1 MEIEKSDAWKRHQL
15 ATVERM
21 QRDLA
26 RYIHPVIRVV
36 GLCGVAYLAS
46 WAVVMVLGAAA
57 GAMVV
62 VAALSAAVLVFGAPA
77 FALAVGVEGYIRGRS
92 EGQMGGRHGDQAM
105 AHCRID
111 QSSTSMGVAKK

>member
-1 MEIEKSDAWKRHQL
+1 MEIEKSDAWQRHQL

-26 RYIHPVIRVV
+26 RLTHPVIRAV

-46 WAVVMVLGAAA
+46 WVAVMVLGIAA

-62 VAALSAAVLVFGAPA
+62 VAAMSAAVLVLGAPV
-77 FALAVGVEGYIRGRS
+77 FVLAVGVERYFRGRL
-92 EGQMGGRHGDQAM
+92 EDHMR
-105 AHCRID
+105 
-111 QSSTSMGVAKK
+111 

>member
-1 MEIEKSDAWKRHQL
+1 MMKIEKSYAWQRHQL

-26 RYIHPVIRVV
+26 RYTHPVIRAV

-46 WAVVMVLGAAA
+46 WAVVMVLGAGA

-62 VAALSAAVLVFGAPA
+62 VAAVSAAVVVLVAPA
-77 FALAVGVEGYIRGRS
+77 FVLAVAVERYFRG
-92 EGQMGGRHGDQAM
+92 H
-105 AHCRID
+105 
-111 QSSTSMGVAKK
+111 T

>member
-1 MEIEKSDAWKRHQL
+1 MMEIERSDASQRHQM

-26 RYIHPVIRVV
+26 HLTHPVIRAV

-57 GAMVV
+57 GAMAV
-62 VAALSAAVLVFGAPA
+62 VAALSATVVVLGAPA
-77 FALAVGVEGYIRGRS
+77 FALAVGVEQYFRGRF
-92 EGQMGGRHGDQAM
+92 A
-105 AHCRID
+105 RI
-111 QSSTSMGVAKK
+111 SR

>member
-1 MEIEKSDAWKRHQL
+1 MKMEIEKSVAWQRHQL

-26 RYIHPVIRVV
+26 RLTHPVIRVV

-46 WAVVMVLGAAA
+46 WAVVMVLGADA

-62 VAALSAAVLVFGAPA
+62 VAAVSATVLVLGAPA
-77 FALAVGVEGYIRGRS
+77 FALAIGVERYLRGRLEDHMS
-92 EGQMGGRHGDQAM
+92 
-105 AHCRID
+105 
-111 QSSTSMGVAKK
+111 

>member
-1 MEIEKSDAWKRHQL
+1 MMEIEKSVAWQRHQL

-26 RYIHPVIRVV
+26 RWTHPVIRAV

-46 WAVVMVLGAAA
+46 WAAMMVLGAAA

-62 VAALSAAVLVFGAPA
+62 VAAVSAAVLVLGAPA
-77 FALAVGVEGYIRGRS
+77 FVLAIGVERYVRARL
-92 EGQMGGRHGDQAM
+92 EK
-105 AHCRID
+105 
-111 QSSTSMGVAKK
+111 V

>member
-1 MEIEKSDAWKRHQL
+1 MMEIEKSDAWQHHQL

-46 WAVVMVLGAAA
+46 WAVVTVLGAAA

-62 VAALSAAVLVFGAPA
+62 VVAVSAAALVLGAPA
-77 FALAVGVEGYIRGRS
+77 FVLAVGVERYFRGRL
-92 EGQMGGRHGDQAM
+92 A
-105 AHCRID
+105 RI
-111 QSSTSMGVAKK
+111 SN

>member
-1 MEIEKSDAWKRHQL
+1 MMEIEKSVAWQRHQM

-26 RYIHPVIRVV
+26 RWTHPVIRAV

-46 WAVVMVLGAAA
+46 WAVVMVVGAAA

-62 VAALSAAVLVFGAPA
+62 VAAVSAAVLVFGAPA
-77 FALAVGVEGYIRGRS
+77 FALAVGVEGYLRGRL
-92 EGQMGGRHGDQAM
+92 A
-105 AHCRID
+105 RI
-111 QSSTSMGVAKK
+111 

>member
-1 MEIEKSDAWKRHQL
+1 MMEIEKSDAWQRHQM

-26 RYIHPVIRVV
+26 RWTHPVIRAV

-46 WAVVMVLGAAA
+46 WALLVFKGDA

-62 VAALSAAVLVFGAPA
+62 VTAVAAAVLVLGAPA
-77 FALAVGVEGYIRGRS
+77 FALAVGVERYLRGRAA
-92 EGQMGGRHGDQAM
+92 RV
-105 AHCRID
+105 
-111 QSSTSMGVAKK
+111 SS

>member
-1 MEIEKSDAWKRHQL
+1 MMEIEKNDAWQRHQL
-15 ATVERM
+15 ATVERL

-26 RYIHPVIRVV
+26 RYTHPVIRAV

-77 FALAVGVEGYIRGRS
+77 FTLAALVERYLRGRL
-92 EGQMGGRHGDQAM
+92 EDQMG
-105 AHCRID
+105 
-111 QSSTSMGVAKK
+111 

>member
-1 MEIEKSDAWKRHQL
+1 MMMEIEKSDAWLRHQL

-26 RYIHPVIRVV
+26 RWTHPVIRAV

-62 VAALSAAVLVFGAPA
+62 VAAVSAAMLVLGAPA
-77 FALAVGVEGYIRGRS
+77 FALAVGVERCLRGR
-92 EGQMGGRHGDQAM
+92 
-105 AHCRID
+105 
-111 QSSTSMGVAKK
+111 T